1 MAEAVIALVE
11 MTKRFKDF
19 LAVDSLSLEV
29 APAEIFGLLGPNGSG
44 KTTTLNV
51 ISGLS
56 KPTSGRVRVLGHDV
70 VADPRAVRWRLGVVP
85 QETAL
90 YEELSADTNL
100 RFHGDLF
107 NVPGVVLRQRID
119 ELLELVQLV
128 DRRSDRVGSYSG
140 GMKRRLALARALV
153 HDPEL
158 LYLDEPTL
166 GVDVQSRRALWDH
179 ILNLK
184 ARGKTVLITTN
195 YLEEASALCDRIAI
209 LDHGRLVALDSPA
222 NLRRRYGD
230 MVLDL
235 VLEPQLPGAIL
246 DELRS
251 IHGVT
256 QVTASDGT
264 LKVALADAPEA
275 TGHIVTLVTRHARVV
290 RIDQHEPGL
299 EEVFLQLTGRELRD

>member
-1 MAEAVIALVE
+1 MPEPVIALVE
-11 MTKRFKDF
+11 MTKRFKD
-19 LAVDSLSLEV
+19 LTAVDSLSLEV

-56 KPTSGRVRVLGHDV
+56 KPTSGQIHVLGHDV
-70 VADPRAVRWRLGVVP
+70 VVDSRAVRRLLGVVP

-100 RFHGDLF
+100 RFHADLF
-107 NVPGVVLRQRID
+107 NVPRAVVQHRMD

-128 DRRSDRVGSYSG
+128 DRRKDRVGSFSG
-140 GMKRRLALARALV
+140 GMKRRLALARALL

-179 ILNLK
+179 ILDLK

-235 VLEPQLPGAIL
+235 VLEPQLSPAIL
-246 DELRS
+246 AELRG

-256 QVTASDGT
+256 QVTSADGT

-275 TGHIVTLVTRHARVV
+275 TGQVVTLVTQHARLL

-299 EEVFLQLTGRELRD
+299 EEVFLQLTGRKLRD

>member
-1 MAEAVIALVE
+1 MPEPVIALVE
-11 MTKRFKDF
+11 LTKRFKDF
-19 LAVDSLSLEV
+19 TAVDALSLEV

-56 KPTSGRVRVLGHDV
+56 KPTSGSVRVLGHDV
-70 VADPRAVRWRLGVVP
+70 VADPRAVRRLLGVVP

-90 YEELSADTNL
+90 YEELSAEANL
-100 RFHGDLF
+100 RFHADLF
-107 NVPGVVLRQRID
+107 NVPRGVLRQRMD
-119 ELLELVQLV
+119 DLLDLVQLN
-128 DRRSDRVGSYSG
+128 DRRGDRVGSFSG
-140 GMKRRLALARALV
+140 GMKRRLALARALL

-209 LDHGRLVALDSPA
+209 LDHGRLVALDSPT

-230 MVLDL
+230 MVLSML
-235 VLEPQLPGAIL
+235 VEPELSAAIL
-246 DELRS
+246 DELRR

-256 QVTASDGT
+256 QVTAVDGS

-275 TGHIVTLVTRHARVV
+275 TGHVVTLVTRHARLL